1 MIPKVKIPENA
12 KILSQST
19 QELLN
24 ERIMQKIVLKIINL
38 EVKIV

>member
-12 KILSQST
+12 KILRINSGIT
-19 QELLN
+19 K

-38 EVKIV
+38 E